1 MWLKKP
7 ESGWPQ
13 WEYRS
18 TEEYEDEE
26 KWKGKQAA
34 TKITIQTIEETQF
47 SFIYKIWFI
56 DFIQSN
62 ASSII
67 STTDD
72 YLEEFKPD
80 KKERLIKYWIRTLT
94 VLDLFWETWKRK
106 YLQASGNEQ
115 GSNRNPKNSIARQ
128 Q

>member
-1 MWLKKP
+1 M
-7 ESGWPQ
+7 
-13 WEYRS
+13 R
-18 TEEYEDEE
+18 
-26 KWKGKQAA
+26 
-34 TKITIQTIEETQF
+34 KITYTADRVDRR
-47 SFIYKIWFI
+47 FIKNATNNANFDDCKII
-56 DFIQSN
+56 CLVDFIQSN